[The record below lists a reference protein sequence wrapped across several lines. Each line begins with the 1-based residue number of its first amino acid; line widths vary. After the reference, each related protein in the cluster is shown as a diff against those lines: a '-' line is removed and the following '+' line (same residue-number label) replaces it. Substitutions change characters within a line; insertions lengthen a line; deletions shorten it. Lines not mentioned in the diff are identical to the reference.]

1 MNKVVS
7 PGADYQCIT
16 LPTNRSFKTAYEE
29 VLGRRVSF
37 ACLLPGCIIPMTLYA
52 RCRNDWGISVFSYVP
67 PPSPTAAKYKHT
79 ECTGTETYDRSS
91 ALIGYYKEGVKNIP
105 RKLFLLINTIT
116 RKGLYEGWISNED
129 GDGNGNGKKAIG
141 FISAKQQLCS
151 YQVFLY
157 IL

>member
-29 VLGRRVSF
+29 VLGSRVSF

-52 RCRNDWGISVFSYVP
+52 RCRNDWGISVFSCVP
-67 PPSPTAAKYKHT
+67 HRCKVQTHI

-91 ALIGYYKEGVKNIP
+91 ALVGYYKEGEKNIP
-105 RKLFLLINTIT
+105 RKLFLLINMIT
-116 RKGLYEGWISNED
+116 RKGWYEGWISNDD
-129 GDGNGNGKKAIG
+129 GDSNGNGKKAIG

-151 YQVFLY
+151 YQFYLLY
-157 IL
+157 IF